1 MTKKLLTTLS
11 LLLLLVLPVQAA
23 DKGAIELR
31 STAEVEIS
39 VKNDKGADVVTRVDA
54 AMAKVVPGDTV
65 IFTTYYTNVSANPA
79 TDIVIDNPVPEHM
92 LYLDGTAEGANTRIE
107 FSVDQGKTFGA
118 AGKLK
123 VKDDKGKE
131 RPATAADYTNI
142 RWTREGAL
150 GKGAKGSVSFR
161 AKLT

>member
-1 MTKKLLTTLS
+1 MIKKFLTTLS
-11 LLLLLVLPVQAA
+11 LLLLLALPVQAA

-31 STAEVEIS
+31 SAAEVEIT
-39 VKNDKGADVVTRVDA
+39 VKNDKGVSQVTRVDA

-65 IFTTYYTNVSANPA
+65 IFSTHYVNVGANPA
-79 TDIVIDNPVPEHM
+79 TDVVIDNPVPEHM
-92 LYLDGTAEGANTRIE
+92 LYLDGSAEGANTRIE
-107 FSVDQGKTFGA
+107 FSVDQGKSFAA

-123 VKDDKGKE
+123 VKDAKGKE

-142 RWTREGAL
+142 RWTMEGAL
-150 GKGAKGSVSFR
+150 GKGARGSVSFR